1 MRRIV
6 VTAQRLV
13 LDRGLEGFTM
23 DDLAQATGVS
33 RRTLFN
39 YFPSK
44 LDACLGPAPDLPEE
58 LMATFCAG
66 GPTGNL
72 ASDLEVVARHVL
84 GDKEPPTTEEI
95 QLGRALLRIPRLQE
109 AVHERFEDLARM
121 LQEGMQDRESEPVD
135 PASGRLLGRLLVAV
149 VESTVDA
156 SVAGDD
162 TPLPDLFSRQLAAAR
177 ALLA

>member
-1 MRRIV
+1 M

-23 DDLAQATGVS
+23 DELAQATGVS

-44 LDACLGPAPDLPEE
+44 LDACLGPSPDLPDE
-58 LMATFCAG
+58 LMEAFRAG

-72 ASDLEVVARHVL
+72 ASDLEVVTRHVL
-84 GDKEPPTTEEI
+84 GQEPPTPEEL
-95 QLGRALLRIPRLQE
+95 QLGRALLQIPRFHQ
-109 AVHERFEDLARM
+109 AVHERFEDLARK
-121 LQEGMQDRESEPVD
+121 LQEGMQDRDSEPVD
-135 PASGRLLGRLLVAV
+135 PASGRLLVRLLLAV
-149 VESTVDA
+149 VESAVDA

-162 TPLPDLFSRQLAAAR
+162 TPLPDLFSRQLASAR
-177 ALLA
+177 ALFA

>member
-1 MRRIV
+1 V
-6 VTAQRLV
+6 VTAQKLV

-23 DDLAQATGVS
+23 DELAQATGVS

-44 LDACLGPAPDLPEE
+44 LDACLGPSPDLPDE
-58 LMATFCAG
+58 LMAAFRAG

-72 ASDLEVVARHVL
+72 ASDLEVVTRHVL
-84 GDKEPPTTEEI
+84 GQEPPTPEEL
-95 QLGRALLRIPRLQE
+95 QLGRALLQIPRFHQ
-109 AVHERFEDLARM
+109 AVHERFEDLARK

-135 PASGRLLGRLLVAV
+135 PASGRLLVRLLLAV
-149 VESTVDA
+149 VESAVDA

-162 TPLPDLFSRQLAAAR
+162 TPLPDLFSRQLARAR
-177 ALLA
+177 ALFA